1 MKTYSIKNNKV
12 NMKGNKLSS
21 NNKRLIV
28 GGEIGDKVFKDREVK
43 RATDLLSDLR
53 LSRPKVPKKFI
64 SFFN

>member
-1 MKTYSIKNNKV
+1 MKTYRINNHKVSLKNNK
-12 NMKGNKLSS
+12 SAPT
-21 NNKRLIV
+21 NNRIVV

-53 LSRPKVPKKFI
+53 LNKPKVPKKFI